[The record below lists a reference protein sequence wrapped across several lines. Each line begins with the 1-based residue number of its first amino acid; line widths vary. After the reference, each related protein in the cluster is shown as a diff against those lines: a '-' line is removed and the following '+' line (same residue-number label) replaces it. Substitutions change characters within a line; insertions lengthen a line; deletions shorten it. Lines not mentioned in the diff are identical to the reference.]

1 PAAAAVS
8 HPRRVRIAA
17 GATLRVSLPLG
28 DVTLDEAGNPI
39 LLISA
44 GIGNT
49 PLIGMLG
56 HLAETGSTR
65 QVVVV
70 HGDRSQRTHALRS
83 ELERFAAKLRSEEH
97 TSELQSRENIVC
109 RLLLEKKN
117 RINPAFNSIF

>member
-1 PAAAAVS
+1 IVDK
-8 HPRRVRIAA
+8 I
-17 GATLRVSLPLG
+17 L
-28 DVTLDEAGNPI
+28 VTTSEPSS
-39 LLISA
+39 LLIPLQAPMSNLSPYTTLFRS